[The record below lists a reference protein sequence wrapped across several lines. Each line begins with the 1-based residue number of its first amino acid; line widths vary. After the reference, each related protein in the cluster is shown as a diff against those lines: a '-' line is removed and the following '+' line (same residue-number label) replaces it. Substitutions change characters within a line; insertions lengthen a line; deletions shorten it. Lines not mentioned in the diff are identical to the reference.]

1 MVKNELESLE
11 NRAEQMERRVSD
23 TKDRN
28 LGMTQVEER
37 SKFRVKN
44 KIK

>member
-1 MVKNELESLE
+1 MKNEQATLG